1 RKAPLIQFSGAF
13 LYVFSSS
20 IIKHGFFRL
29 MIRFGVCIRESLPIK
44 PILKVE
50 QLFPRATNLSLLL
63 TLKLLRQEMIL
74 GGFLPAFQRI
84 CKSRTGSM
92 EKRTPRHERSS
103 IVT

>member
-1 RKAPLIQFSGAF
+1 
-13 LYVFSSS
+13 
-20 IIKHGFFRL
+20 
-29 MIRFGVCIRESLPIK
+29 MIRFGVCIREILPIK

-63 TLKLLRQEMIL
+63 TLKLLRQQMIL

-92 EKRTPRHERSS
+92 EKRTPRHEQIGRASGRERAGRTVGAVAGRAQSEALRGRSS
-103 IVT
+103 